1 MGCTHHFSYD
11 SPVRLEFSH
20 DGGNTWDLLVRS
32 CYPSGQH
39 LGTSDQSET
48 GDQRSHLCTGSA
60 RTLDESSRYHQGDY
74 DLWTR
79 VTVAMTEMVASKLVT
94 NEMFIPKLLKY
105 FREINKTR
113 FLNKYKQFLTFET
126 IYCNKIPI

>member
-1 MGCTHHFSYD
+1 MQQINLGCTRDFSYD

-20 DGGNTWDLLVRS
+20 DGGVTWDLLVRS

-39 LGTSDQSET
+39 LETSDQSNV

-79 VTVAMTEMVASKLVT
+79 VTVGITKIVASKLVVIIV
-94 NEMFIPKLLKY
+94 FIPKLLKT
-105 FREINKTR
+105 FSKAN
-113 FLNKYKQFLTFET
+113 LNANLKAALMESILLKLA
-126 IYCNKIPI
+126 